1 MPHTLSTPRGPI
13 TIEELKRDV
22 IERARRDA
30 GFKHRLLADTKSV
43 LETTYSIELP
53 PDVEIRV
60 VAESASLSCIVL
72 PEENR
77 ALADEELDA
86 VVGGAGTKDPT
97 PPVGGLNDRS
107 F

>member
-1 MPHTLSTPRGPI
+1 MPRTLSTPKGPVSL
-13 TIEELKRDV
+13 EELERDV

-30 GFKHRLLADTKSV
+30 GFKQRLLADSKSV

-60 VAESASLSCIVL
+60 VAESASLFCIVL
-72 PEENR
+72 PDENR

-97 PPVGGLNDRS
+97 PPVGGLIDRS